1 MLLLP
6 ALESQAHVLRKII
19 QSDVLGIW
27 DGSMISDENWILNA
41 HFKFLKLA
49 AQLFKA
55 F

>member
-6 ALESQAHVLRKII
+6 TFESLVCVLRKII

-27 DGSMISDENWILNA
+27 DGSMISDENWVLNA
-41 HFKFLKLA
+41 RLKFFMLA
-49 AQLFKA
+49 AQLLKA